1 MGYQTTFRLKKGID
15 GDFVS
20 WMNNVGKEDLAK
32 AKTIFGATCMTSID
46 EYSDKKSNI
55 IDKYKIWDSISSALK
70 QYVYLLREDWK
81 INLESRINKDNE
93 ISFCGWE
100 YSDGHDCSF
109 ESLEDYMAFLME
121 QIYPIAISR
130 TKGRFEKDNDD
141 FNEKEHQIYEY
152 INEIEDEVWNIM
164 NHIFI
169 ERYRNSK
176 DADEDDKDEE
186 TKEIDS
192 LVNDATNNEI
202 VTKGRSELCRL
213 MTLEANKLVPEYGI
227 DLIDIVPR
235 QIKYSDELTE
245 SVFNRMIKDRNQV
258 AQAYRSLGEGKK
270 AEWLGKLE
278 SDKRTIASEA
288 YRKSEEIKG
297 NADAQAAAI
306 YAAAYNKDPEFY
318 AFWKSMESY
327 KTNLKNYP
335 ATFSTNMDYFKY
347 LYNSKG
353 KR

>member
-109 ESLEDYMAFLME
+109 ESLEDYMTFLME

-176 DADEDDKDEE
+176 DADEDDGLNHLYPE
-186 TKEIDS
+186 
-192 LVNDATNNEI
+192 NE
-202 VTKGRSELCRL
+202 
-213 MTLEANKLVPEYGI
+213 
-227 DLIDIVPR
+227 
-235 QIKYSDELTE
+235 
-245 SVFNRMIKDRNQV
+245 
-258 AQAYRSLGEGKK
+258 
-270 AEWLGKLE
+270 
-278 SDKRTIASEA
+278 
-288 YRKSEEIKG
+288 KSEDEITEEISEEKEKE
-297 NADAQAAAI
+297 NVD
-306 YAAAYNKDPEFY
+306 
-318 AFWKSMESY
+318 
-327 KTNLKNYP
+327 
-335 ATFSTNMDYFKY
+335 
-347 LYNSKG
+347 
-353 KR
+353 